1 MRKLGVCRITV
12 FKSLLRM
19 KILGTKGLSNLMG
32 RRKMETS
39 GWNTEADEFKSEVK
53 ILNTEC
59 G

>member
-1 MRKLGVCRITV
+1 MCRITV